1 MQGILRSWLPI
12 VRASA
17 QTCTVA
23 PPATSTT
30 TPSAGESITITGD
43 GFAPNT
49 TLTIELHSTP
59 VVLAT
64 TQTDSA
70 GNYSVIVVIPADTP
84 PGAHEIVA
92 RGLGPNGEERTS
104 VVTITVGAAPVVA
117 RGRRGAHVRR
127 MNRGARLLVVLVALI
142 GATTAGSA
150 RAVAADSATTTAV
163 IVIDTGTSVRA
174 ITVDVGS
181 GMSGLAALQRVA
193 NVTTLSFTGNGGA
206 VCAIDGFGNEATQS
220 GCLVGPN
227 SQYWAYFHSSGGA
240 GAWSYSPVGAG
251 SFPVHG
257 GDVEGWRYGTG
268 AKPAASPVFCEY
280 VTCAASPP
288 PATTA
293 PSAGAGTG
301 GTGSA
306 GTGSTGGTG
315 GAAGP
320 SAGGALAHTGDPT
333 GAATDGAG
341 GSETTQPSTST
352 TAPGGDANDPS
363 GRARND
369 SGVTVEAAAAGTS
382 GGRRR
387 RITGR
392 CRGGRGDPRRG
403 RGISGLAPATLAR
416 PRVAFTVMATRDSQ
430 VRRGQP

>member
-1 MQGILRSWLPI
+1 MSRL
-12 VRASA
+12 
-17 QTCTVA
+17 
-23 PPATSTT
+23 
-30 TPSAGESITITGD
+30 
-43 GFAPNT
+43 
-49 TLTIELHSTP
+49 
-59 VVLAT
+59 
-64 TQTDSA
+64 
-70 GNYSVIVVIPADTP
+70 
-84 PGAHEIVA
+84 
-92 RGLGPNGEERTS
+92 
-104 VVTITVGAAPVVA
+104 
-117 RGRRGAHVRR
+117 
-127 MNRGARLLVVLVALI
+127 ARLLVVVVAFL
-142 GATTAGSA
+142 GATTTGGA
-150 RAVAADSATTTAV
+150 RAIADTATTAV
-163 IVIDTGTSVRA
+163 IVIDTGTSVHA
-174 ITVDVGS
+174 VTVDVGS
-181 GMSGLAALQRVA
+181 GISGLAALERVA
-193 NVTTLSFTGNGGA
+193 SVTKLAYAGNGGA
-206 VCAIDGFGNEATQS
+206 VCSIDGFGNEATQS

-227 SQYWAYFHSSGGA
+227 SQYWVYFHSSGGA

-320 SAGGALAHTGDPT
+320 SAAGAAPGTPT

-341 GSETTQPSTST
+341 GSETTHPSTST

-369 SGVTVEAAAAGTS
+369 RGVTVEAAAAGTS
-382 GGRRR
+382 GG
-387 RITGR
+387 GD
-392 CRGGRGDPRRG
+392 GGSPVG
-403 RGISGLAPATLAR
+403 
-416 PRVAFTVMATRDSQ
+416 VAV
-430 VRRGQP
+430 VV